1 MADVVFQI
9 TIPSDNDGFVTLQ
22 CPFCEDRFKLTVT
35 DFEREDIIEIFCP
48 YCGLRH
54 QHSHFLRDEVIEQAH
69 TVANNYA
76 KSMINEWAKK
86 LERSFKGSK
95 NVKFKAGKPLEMEA
109 EKILFEQ
116 EELETVNLNC
126 CQITVKT
133 RFLNKVIGIYCP
145 CCGVK

>member
-76 KSMINEWAKK
+76 KSMINEWVKK
-86 LERSFKGSK
+86 LERNFKGSK
-95 NVKFKAGKPLEMEA
+95 NVKFKADKPLKMEVQ
-109 EKILFEQ
+109 KILFEQ

-126 CQITVKT
+126 CQITAKT

-145 CCGVK
+145 CCGVR